1 MTELV
6 PSLRVVSLRAMLT
19 LSLLVGSAER
29 HEIHSQ
35 GVTVSPDVAARAK
48 AYMQARVG
56 VTEFSGVV
64 LVARSGVPLF
74 RAAYGLANRA
84 FDVANSPET
93 KFRLGSV
100 TKQFTAEAIL
110 LLASRGQLQLDDP
123 VGRYLSNWPPGWS
136 ALTVRHLLTHTAGL
150 PRLTSAWPLQD
161 VSALGWS
168 VLPTKPQSILDLA
181 TAAERAQPLDFT
193 PGENFAY
200 SNIGYVLLGE
210 IVERVSGR
218 PFGVFMQQEVL
229 QPLGMIHTGVEDP
242 RAIEP
247 LLATGYERT
256 GTAFTEAGYVD
267 LRLVGG
273 AGALYSTV
281 DDLLRWDQGLA
292 SGRLLP
298 AAVQEAMFTPARSDY
313 AMGWWIQRQLGR
325 AVQWHRGTVQGF
337 QAFVL
342 RYPSESLF
350 VAVLSNTQGT
360 PVKAIGNELASL
372 ALGEPYET
380 PRAHRPARLDTAAL
394 ERFVGEYSRADDD
407 SDRFAISRDSTRLY
421 LEIPVGRRAFE
432 IFAESPTEAF
442 ATWGEYYLRF
452 DWATK
457 TVVIRNDG
465 LEVRWRRR

>member
-1 MTELV
+1 
-6 PSLRVVSLRAMLT
+6 MLI
-19 LSLLVGSAER
+19 LSLLIGSAQP
-29 HEIHSQ
+29 HKVDAQ
-35 GVTVSPDVAARAK
+35 GVNRLPDVGARAK

-56 VTEFSGVV
+56 VTAFSGVV

-84 FDVANSPET
+84 FDVHNSPDT

-100 TKQFTAEAIL
+100 TKQFTAAAIL
-110 LLASRGQLQLDDP
+110 LLASRGQLKLDDP
-123 VGRYLSNWPPGWS
+123 VARYLSNWPPGWS
-136 ALTVRHLLTHTAGL
+136 AVTVRHLLTHTAGL
-150 PRLTSAWPLQD
+150 PKLTSAWPLQD

-168 VLPTKPQSILDLA
+168 ALPPKPQSILDLA

-193 PGENFAY
+193 PGGNFAY

-210 IVERVSGR
+210 IVERVSGK
-218 PFGVFMQQEVL
+218 PFGSFMQEEVL

-256 GTAFTEAGYVD
+256 DTAFTEAGYVD

-281 DDLLRWDQGLA
+281 DDLLRWDQALA
-292 SGRLLP
+292 SARLLP
-298 AAVQEAMFTPARSDY
+298 AAVQQAMFTPARSDY
-313 AMGWWIQRQLGR
+313 AMGWWIQRQFGR
-325 AVQWHRGTVQGF
+325 PVQWHRGTVQGF

-350 VAVLSNTQGT
+350 VAVLANTQGT

-372 ALGEPYET
+372 ALGERYEM

-394 ERFVGEYSRADDD
+394 QRFVGEYSRADDD

-432 IFAESPTEAF
+432 IFAESPREAF

-452 DWATK
+452 DWETK
-457 TVVIRNDG
+457 TAVIRNDG
-465 LEVRWRRR
+465 LEVHWRRR

>member
-1 MTELV
+1 MTELI
-6 PSLRVVSLRAMLT
+6 PSLRVVPLRAMLSF
-19 LSLLVGSAER
+19 SLLVGLVHA
-29 HEIHSQ
+29 HEVHGQ
-35 GVTVSPDVAARAK
+35 GVTESPDVAARAK
-48 AYMQARVG
+48 AYMQARVEL
-56 VTEFSGVV
+56 TEFSGVV
-64 LVARSGVPLF
+64 LGARSGVPLF
-74 RAAYGLANRA
+74 RAAYGRANRT
-84 FDVANSPET
+84 FDVPNSPET

-100 TKQFTAEAIL
+100 TKQFTAGAIL
-110 LLASRGQLQLDDP
+110 LLASRGQLRLDDP
-123 VGRYLSNWPPGWS
+123 VGRYLSSWPPGWS
-136 ALTVRHLLTHTAGL
+136 AVTVRHLLTHTAGL

-168 VLPTKPQSILDLA
+168 VLPAKPPSVLDLA

-218 PFGVFMQQEVL
+218 PFGVFMQEEVL
-229 QPLGMIHTGVEDP
+229 QPLGMTHTGVEDP

-256 GTAFTEAGYVD
+256 GTAFTQAGYVD

-281 DDLLRWDQGLA
+281 DDLLRWDQALA
-292 SGRLLP
+292 SGRFLP
-298 AAVQEAMFTPARSDY
+298 GAVQQVMFTPVRSDY
-313 AMGWWIQRQLGR
+313 AMGWWIQRQLDR
-325 AVQWHRGTVQGF
+325 AAQWHRGTVQGF

-342 RYPSESLF
+342 RYPSDSLF

-372 ALGEPYET
+372 ALGEPYEM
-380 PRAHRPARLDTAAL
+380 PRAHVPARLDTAAL
-394 ERFVGEYSRADDD
+394 DRFVGEYSRADDD
-407 SDRFAISRDSTRLY
+407 SDRFAISRDSARLY
-421 LEIPVGRRAFE
+421 VEIPVGRRAFE

-442 ATWGEYYLRF
+442 ATWGEYHLRF
-452 DWATK
+452 DWETR

-465 LEVRWRRR
+465 LEALWRRR

>member
-1 MTELV
+1 
-6 PSLRVVSLRAMLT
+6 
-19 LSLLVGSAER
+19 
-29 HEIHSQ
+29 
-35 GVTVSPDVAARAK
+35 
-48 AYMQARVG
+48 
-56 VTEFSGVV
+56 
-64 LVARSGVPLF
+64 
-74 RAAYGLANRA
+74 
-84 FDVANSPET
+84 
-93 KFRLGSV
+93 
-100 TKQFTAEAIL
+100 
-110 LLASRGQLQLDDP
+110 
-123 VGRYLSNWPPGWS
+123 
-136 ALTVRHLLTHTAGL
+136 
-150 PRLTSAWPLQD
+150 LQD

-218 PFGVFMQQEVL
+218 PFGAFMQQEVL